1 MRTHT
6 KSLIAVAFFV
16 AATLACSAATL
27 RNATL
32 QVARTNTSQI
42 TISWQTKSAVPTPG
56 LQIVPDYQ
64 LERSSNLTNWTP
76 FGALRTNAAN
86 NQILSTTDSASNTP
100 TFYRVKSIV
109 NRERGHLN
117 QANLSNGELALASFY
132 GIELFA
138 ANVTAANLTGAD
150 LRAADL
156 RFATMTDAIADGANL
171 FAIDAISAAMDFTSI
186 RNADLSFAN
195 LEATDL
201 FGANLR
207 GSDLR
212 STILTGADLRF
223 TTLHQTLIDS
233 RTKLDSKWIKVWQLV
248 NNQTTNSIFTN
259 LDLSIADL
267 RSANMTNKN
276 FSGSDFSSSSLAG
289 ADLRA
294 ANLTNANLRF
304 VIFNSALMDT
314 NTIIE
319 AKSRLIWEILNQN
332 AVGRDLHGTN
342 LNNAFLASADMR
354 NVNLTN
360 TTMTLA
366 VMEFANLGGANLTG
380 VNLTSADCVGAIFT
394 NATLNSVNFTSANL
408 TQVNFLGATTNGA
421 IFTGA
426 TFSQTI
432 MPDGSIR
439 NF

>member
-1 MRTHT
+1 MRKH
-6 KSLIAVAFFV
+6 SLNFFASALVIAGALACP
-16 AATLACSAATL
+16 AATF

-32 QVARTNTSQI
+32 QVARTNTAQI
-42 TISWQTKSAVPTPG
+42 TVSWQAKSAVPTPG

-64 LERSSNLTNWTP
+64 LEISSNLTNWTS

-86 NQILSTTDSASNTP
+86 NQTLLTTDSVSNTP
-100 TFYRVKSIV
+100 AFYRVKSIV

-117 QANLSNGELALASFY
+117 QANLSNGELALARFF

-138 ANVTAANLTGAD
+138 ANLTAANLTGAD

-171 FAIDAISAAMDFTSI
+171 FAVDAISATMDFTSI
-186 RNADLSFAN
+186 KNADLSFAN

-201 FGANLR
+201 FGASLR

-248 NNQTTNSIFTN
+248 NNQATNSIFTN

-289 ADLRA
+289 ADMRRA
-294 ANLTNANLRF
+294 NFTNANLRF
-304 VIFNSALMDT
+304 VIFNGVLMDT
-314 NTIIE
+314 TTIIE
-319 AKSRLIWEILNQN
+319 ARSRLIWEILNQN

-354 NVNLTN
+354 NVNLTG
-360 TTMTLA
+360 TSMTLA
-366 VMEFANLGGANLTG
+366 VMEFANLGGANLTS
-380 VNLTSADCVGAIFT
+380 VNLSSGDCIGTIFT

-408 TQVNFLGATTNGA
+408 SQANFFGATTNGA